1 MGECVVC
8 QACQRNSSRHGRIE
22 FTPIPPSIM
31 FSVALDVFQLNKVSF
46 QGKEFD
52 CMVVC
57 FDRHSGCI
65 IALPFLY
72 RGLTGAKVAHAM
84 VEKWRWF
91 GISSLVTSDQGS
103 PFISAWWKTMCAR

>member
-8 QACQRNSSRHGRIE
+8 QACNRIPSRHGRIE

-57 FDRHSGCI
+57 VDRHSGWI
-65 IALPFLY
+65 IAVPFL
-72 RGLTGAKVAHAM
+72 
-84 VEKWRWF
+84 
-91 GISSLVTSDQGS
+91 
-103 PFISAWWKTMCAR
+103 